1 MHDFQF
7 RAKSFFFFF
16 APPPNA
22 QVDPTEDF
30 LTKIKQS
37 KSDERG
43 FQKPCN
49 GLHTFMV
56 VFGYRSYS
64 YIPHACSF
72 LCFFVSLAIKVK
84 LGLLII
90 NQFIIVGDTASSVGT

>member
-1 MHDFQF
+1 MHENQLH
-7 RAKSFFFFF
+7 AKSFLFF
-16 APPPNA
+16 APMSNA
-22 QVDPTEDF
+22 QVDPTEDS
-30 LTKIKQS
+30 LTKRKEN

-49 GLHTFMV
+49 GLQTFMV

-64 YIPHACSF
+64 YIPHAYSL
-72 LCFFVSLAIKVK
+72 LCFFVSSAIKVK